1 MCIPD
6 GILRAKLDG
15 ELSETDLARVEAHLE
30 ACERCRERAREL
42 AERAERVGAL
52 LSGLAPETA
61 EEPADAG
68 RAFARFERRLSAAPA
83 RRPFWIPRLTPAWSA
98 IAAAALAAALLVSPP
113 GRAVAQKLLGM
124 LRIKAVVAV
133 PMERD
138 FIAEGKG
145 EMLQQLLADSVVKT
159 KDSQRLAVS
168 DRDQAASMAAMN
180 VRLPEL
186 RTDTPQLFVNT
197 ESAFHFSVN
206 QQRLDTLLS
215 VAGRTDLQ
223 FPSELAGA
231 QIFVSVPANVVA
243 RYGNCPPV
251 ENLLEPTRGPYD
263 NCVVVSQVPVPTVVT
278 NPQLDLS
285 GVAEFGLQLAGMTAE
300 QAHLFSQTVDW
311 TSTIAVPIPRNA
323 TSYQTVTVDGV
334 KGLMITG
341 LPDRQVVARVG
352 EGSRN
357 RVTQL
362 PPAYGVLWVH
372 NGVMYSVGGFGDA
385 ALAQPLAA
393 SLR

>member
-6 GILRAKLDG
+6 GTLRAMLDG
-15 ELSETDLARVEAHLE
+15 ELSETELVPVEAHVKTC
-30 ACERCRERAREL
+30 ASCRERAS
-42 AERAERVGAL
+42 AITDRAGRTGAL
-52 LSGLAPETA
+52 LSDLASAA
-61 EEPADAG
+61 EEPADASH
-68 RAFARFERRLSAAPA
+68 AFAALNPRLAPPA
-83 RRPFWIPRLTPAWSA
+83 PRPFWIPRLTPAWGA
-98 IAAAALAAALLVSPP
+98 IAAAVVAAVLLISPP
-113 GRAVAQKLLGM
+113 GRAVAQKLLGL

-159 KDSQRLAVS
+159 KESRKLAVADRDEAARLA
-168 DRDQAASMAAMN
+168 SMT

-186 RTDTPQLFVNT
+186 RTDAPQLTVNT
-197 ESAFHFSVN
+197 ESAFQFTAN

-223 FPSELAGA
+223 FPSDLSGA
-231 QIFVSVPANVVA
+231 QIAVDVPANVVA
-243 RYGNCPPV
+243 RYGNCPV
-251 ENLLEPTRGPYD
+251 EDLRERTHPPYD
-263 NCVVVSQVPVPTVVT
+263 DCVVVSQVPVPTVVT
-278 NPQLDLS
+278 TPQLDLS
-285 GVAEFGLQLAGMTAE
+285 GVAEFGLQLAGMTPE

-311 TSTIAVPIPRNA
+311 TSTLAVPIPRNA
-323 TSYQTVTVDGV
+323 ASFETVTVDGV
-334 KGLMITG
+334 QGLMITG

-357 RVTQL
+357 RMTKL
-362 PPAYGVLWVH
+362 PPAYGLVWVH
-372 NGVMYSVGGFGDA
+372 NGVMYSVGGFGNP

>member
-6 GILRAKLDG
+6 GTLRAKLDG
-15 ELSETDLARVEAHLE
+15 ELRQTELAQVDTHLQS
-30 ACERCRERAREL
+30 CERCRERAREI
-42 AERAERVGAL
+42 AERAERAGAL
-52 LSGLAPETA
+52 LSQLAST
-61 EEPADAG
+61 EEPADAR
-68 RAFARFERRLSAAPA
+68 RAFADLDRRLASAPA
-83 RRPFWIPRLTPAWSA
+83 RRPFWIPRLTPAWGA

-133 PMERD
+133 PMERA
-138 FIAEGKG
+138 FIAEGKS

-159 KDSQRLAVS
+159 KESQRLAVA
-168 DRDQAASMAAMN
+168 DRDEASKLASMT

-186 RTDTPQLFVNT
+186 RTDAPQLYVNT
-197 ESAFHFSVN
+197 ESAFQFTAD
-206 QQRLDTLLS
+206 QQRLNTLLS
-215 VAGRTDLQ
+215 VAGRTDLA
-223 FPSELAGA
+223 FPPELNGA
-231 QIFVSVPANVVA
+231 QVAVDVPANVVA
-243 RYGNCPPV
+243 RYGNCPV
-251 ENLLEPTRGPYD
+251 EDLREPTRPPYD
-263 NCVVVSQVPVPTVVT
+263 DCVIVSQVPVPTVVT
-278 NPQLDLS
+278 TPQLDLT
-285 GVAEFGLQLAGMTAE
+285 GVAEFGLQLAGMTPE

-323 TSYQTVTVDGV
+323 ASFETVTVDGV
-334 KGLMITG
+334 QGLMITG

-357 RVTQL
+357 RVTKL
-362 PPAYGVLWVH
+362 PPAYGLLWVH
-372 NGVMYSVGGFGDA
+372 NGVMYSVGGFGNP